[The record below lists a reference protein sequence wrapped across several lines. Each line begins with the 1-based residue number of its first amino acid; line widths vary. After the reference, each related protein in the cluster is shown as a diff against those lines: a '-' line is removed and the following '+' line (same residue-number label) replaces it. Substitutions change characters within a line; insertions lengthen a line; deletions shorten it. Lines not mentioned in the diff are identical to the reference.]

1 MISKTANKKGR
12 FSTFANYLNGIIK
25 IEVVLNLQISVIGS
39 GETASPEALQLA
51 EEVGKEL
58 GRQNVTVITGGLFG
72 VMEAVCRGVKQT
84 GGTTIGI
91 LPGTDPSQ
99 ANKYVDV
106 KICTG
111 IGYARN
117 LAVVKSGM
125 AVIAISGAFGTLSEI
140 GHALGDGIPVIGL
153 RTWSLSRNGNLDK
166 SIITANSAKDA
177 VGKDRLPNGNYI
189 QKTAQHFVIISDG
202 KSAETALISMS
213 STQAKVSRKWN
224 SMMMSI
230 TKDGKDGPYT
240 PPPFS
245 HIYKLSSVKNTGKGN
260 EWYGYNIQKVGEIT
274 DTSIYNRAK
283 KFYES
288 CRRADQSDGK
298 VS

>member
-1 MISKTANKKGR
+1 METRSEKQVVKKEEAGLPSSAMFEADAKLGFENVDQESVALPILKLLQNGSGEAQR
-12 FSTFANYLNGIIK
+12 KHANYVEGAEAGMFFNTVTRKLYDGEK
-25 IEVVLNLQISVIGS
+25 GISVIPCHYRLEYQEWADFGTGS
-39 GETASPEALQLA
+39 GRPENIFP
-51 EEVGKEL
+51 G
-58 GRQNVTVITGGLFG
+58 NSD
-72 VMEAVCRGVKQT
+72 
-84 GGTTIGI
+84 I
-91 LPGTDPSQ
+91 LSKTS
-99 ANKYVDV
+99 
-106 KICTG
+106 
-111 IGYARN
+111 
-117 LAVVKSGM
+117 
-125 AVIAISGAFGTLSEI
+125 
-140 GHALGDGIPVIGL
+140 
-153 RTWSLSRNGNLDK
+153 
-166 SIITANSAKDA
+166 KDA
-177 VGKDRLPNGNYI
+177 MGKDRLPNGNYI

-288 CRRADQSDGK
+288 CRRADQSNGK
-298 VS
+298 IS